1 MNSYNRLLIHRLA
14 EIFGFSHQSVGEGED
29 RHLILERCPE
39 SSIPPIL
46 VTDLLWQSGEVQ
58 SPQTFDVLSREKVIP
73 GQRDNSARE
82 CSLEERETTY
92 LAARQRIFSAELYQ
106 TELVKQRPRNDPV
119 VARRMITRALG
130 KTNKVVC
137 HVFSS
142 SDTKEYGPTANDW
155 NIQQVD
161 EATICS
167 SNKLEG
173 KSLSAKHPITCTLS
187 EVHKSNGSELS
198 SSSKEAKQKN
208 LVASGGGSASEQKEN
223 SIAENHLQ
231 KEIWALQ
238 KGGMIYSAMVTS
250 KVHQDKLGETPIPLQ
265 KLGGRYAAPRY
276 YGGCGFEHEPAAC
289 IEGTTGY
296 FLGKG
301 WEDETC
307 AGAGGWDDEITAAFL
322 FLPAKGGVFLFLAS
336 FDKGT

>member
-1 MNSYNRLLIHRLA
+1 MEIIAFADGAWSRSWFLVKDNIPCKHLILSIEQVLVNFLHDDTKV
-14 EIFGFSHQSVGEGED
+14 FSSVCCEGED

-58 SPQTFDVLSREKVIP
+58 SGEVQSPLTFDVLSREKVIP

-119 VARRMITRALG
+119 VARRMITHALG

-142 SDTKEYGPTANDW
+142 SDTKEYGPTAKDW

-198 SSSKEAKQKN
+198 SSVKEAKQKN
-208 LVASGGGSASEQKEN
+208 LVASGGGSASERKEN

-231 KEIWALQ
+231 KEHMGAAKRDWSSCTKDLITVS
-238 KGGMIYSAMVTS
+238 YSSHRS
-250 KVHQDKLGETPIPLQ
+250 KVMMES
-265 KLGGRYAAPRY
+265 
-276 YGGCGFEHEPAAC
+276 HELDLELVLDHFFIA
-289 IEGTTGY
+289 
-296 FLGKG
+296 
-301 WEDETC
+301 
-307 AGAGGWDDEITAAFL
+307 
-322 FLPAKGGVFLFLAS
+322 
-336 FDKGT
+336 

>member
-1 MNSYNRLLIHRLA
+1 MVEELAFLVKDNIPCKHLILSIEQVLVNFLHNDTSLNGVLELEPMNPYNRLLIHRLA
-14 EIFGFSHQSVGEGED
+14 DIFGFSHQSVGEGED

-39 SSIPPIL
+39 TSIPPIL
-46 VTDLLWQSGEVQ
+46 VTDLLWQSGEMQ
-58 SPQTFDVLSREKVIP
+58 SPVSFDVLSREKVIP

-137 HVFSS
+137 HEFSS
-142 SDTKEYGPTANDW
+142 SDTKEYGPTAKDW

-167 SNKLEG
+167 SNKLER
-173 KSLSAKHPITCTLS
+173 KSLSTKHPITCTLS

-198 SSSKEAKQKN
+198 SLSKEAKQKN
-208 LVASGGGSASEQKEN
+208 VVPSKGGPASERKEN
-223 SIAENHLQ
+223 SIDENHLR
-231 KEIWALQ
+231 KEHMGAAKRLFANALRIHQ
-238 KGGMIYSAMVTS
+238 RDINQS
-250 KVHQDKLGETPIPLQ
+250 K
-265 KLGGRYAAPRY
+265 
-276 YGGCGFEHEPAAC
+276 CN
-289 IEGTTGY
+289 
-296 FLGKG
+296 
-301 WEDETC
+301 
-307 AGAGGWDDEITAAFL
+307 IT
-322 FLPAKGGVFLFLAS
+322 KKT
-336 FDKGT
+336 DI